1 MSIIYSEKL
10 DRYIDTDLLDDEE
23 IDNEQLLEDLKKTC
37 DVYMDSVKGL
47 LLKIEEL
54 EDTQE
59 ARLNIIE
66 FLSKL

>member
-1 MSIIYSEKL
+1 MSAMSNL
-10 DRYIDTDLLDDEE
+10 A

>member
-54 EDTQE
+54 EDTQDV
-59 ARLNIIE
+59 RLQIIE
-66 FLSKL
+66 KLSKL